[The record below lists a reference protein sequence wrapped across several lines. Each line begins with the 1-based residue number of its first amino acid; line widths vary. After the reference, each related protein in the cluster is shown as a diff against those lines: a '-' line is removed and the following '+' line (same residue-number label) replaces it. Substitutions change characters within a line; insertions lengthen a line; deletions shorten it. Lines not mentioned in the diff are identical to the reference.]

1 MTLMTSRR
9 RMIIFCPKN
18 DSSPLLSL
26 NRSWFTDPT
35 SLRRSHA
42 FGFPFELVC
51 SVCRLRKFIRQH
63 LSCLVYLVGECR
75 IRIVDNEDGSAEVV
89 YHVHLE
95 FEGLEEPGLEE
106 GRKLLAHLHRI
117 LDSNSR
123 RHHVERQERGFFEC
137 LSKQD
142 HDGCSEQILLVN
154 SRDKDQDIAASHC
167 QNCIVLDP
175 GVSIY
180 DDVIE
185 IALFAHFL

>member
-63 LSCLVYLVGECR
+63 LSCLVYLVGESR
-75 IRIVDNEDGSAEVV
+75 IRIVDNEDGYAEVI
-89 YHVHLE
+89 YHVQYRSQQSQHVLHLIPGRAE
-95 FEGLEEPGLEE
+95 VQSPLHLGKPRRKIYYDVTRGRVAEKDISHRGLDLS
-106 GRKLLAHLHRI
+106 LLATEQ
-117 LDSNSR
+117 DMESGSR
-123 RHHVERQERGFFEC
+123 KVQVHY
-137 LSKQD
+137 S
-142 HDGCSEQILLVN
+142 
-154 SRDKDQDIAASHC
+154 
-167 QNCIVLDP
+167 DP
-175 GVSIY
+175 MMKR
-180 DDVIE
+180 
-185 IALFAHFL
+185 